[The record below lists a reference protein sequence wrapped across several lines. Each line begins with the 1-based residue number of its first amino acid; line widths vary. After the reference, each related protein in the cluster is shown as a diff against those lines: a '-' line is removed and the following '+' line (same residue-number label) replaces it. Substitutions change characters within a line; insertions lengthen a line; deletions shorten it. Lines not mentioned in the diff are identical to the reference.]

1 MKVTIVSK
9 VSSAIV
15 LAAVLAVLSIT
26 AQAQNIISWSEDVW
40 GFSGTTGGN
49 GLPVNLPAGVVL
61 AYNWNDTWQ
70 ENWNN
75 VQPTGVTV
83 TGLFDNSGAATSASV
98 TYAAWNG
105 ATHIGATLGADAD
118 GTHNKE
124 MLNGYLNA
132 GPAGWGPSITNSYT
146 TFNAIPYAQYD
157 IYVYFG
163 SDAAVGRPGNVTDG
177 TTTYYF
183 STIPTAVAGAN
194 AVLTQT
200 TDTTGANPGA
210 TYAVFTGL
218 TGSSQTITCYPTGG
232 DDQWLGISAI
242 QIVAVPE
249 PGTLALAA
257 MGGIGML
264 AFGRRFKARR

>member
-1 MKVTIVSK
+1 MKVTIVLK
-9 VSSAIV
+9 ISSAIV
-15 LAAVLAVLSIT
+15 VAAVLAVLSIT
-26 AQAQNIISWSEDVW
+26 AQAQVISWSEDVW

-61 AYNWNDTWQ
+61 ASNWNDTWQ

-75 VQPTGVTV
+75 VQSGGVTV
-83 TGLFDNSGAATSASV
+83 NGLFDNSGAATSASI
-98 TYAAWNG
+98 TYAAVNG
-105 ATHIGATLGADAD
+105 ADHVSYTIGADAD
-118 GTHNKE
+118 GSHNKE

-132 GPAGWGPSITNSYT
+132 GQAAWGPPITYSYT

-183 STIPTAVAGAN
+183 STIGTAVAGAN

-200 TDTTGANPGA
+200 TDTTGANPA
-210 TYAVFTGL
+210 ADYAVFTGL
-218 TGSSQTITCYPTGG
+218 TGSSQTITCTPTGG
-232 DDQWLGISAI
+232 NDAWLGISAI

-249 PGTLALAA
+249 PGALALAA
-257 MGGIGML
+257 MSGIGML

>member
-1 MKVTIVSK
+1 MNVIIVSK
-9 VSSAIV
+9 ALSATV
-15 LAAVLAVLSIT
+15 LAAVLVVPSIT
-26 AQAQNIISWSEDVW
+26 AQAQVISWSEDVW
-40 GFSGTTGGN
+40 GFDGTVGGSGG
-49 GLPVNLPAGVVL
+49 PVNDPAGVVL
-61 AYNWNDTWQ
+61 VGNWNDTWN

-75 VQPTGVTV
+75 VVSGGVTV
-83 TGLFDNSGAATSASV
+83 NGLFDNSGAATSASI
-98 TYAAWNG
+98 TYAAFNAAAHVWGPVGPDANG
-105 ATHIGATLGADAD
+105 SY
-118 GTHNKE
+118 NKE

-132 GPAGWGPSITNSYT
+132 GQAAWGPPITYSYT

-163 SDAAVGRPGNVTDG
+163 SDTDARPGNVTDG

-183 STIPTAVAGAN
+183 STIGNAISGAN

-200 TDTTGANPGA
+200 TDTTGANPA
-210 TYAVFTGL
+210 ADYAVFTGL
-218 TGSSQTITCYPTGG
+218 TGSSQTITCTPTGG
-232 DDQWLGISAI
+232 NDQWLGISAI

-257 MGGIGML
+257 MSGIGML